1 MQLMYASQSI
11 YLVIYIAFYAFFS
24 VLNISTIVETRSDQP
39 TDQTTPTEIVMY
51 RAVIAVK
58 S

>member
-1 MQLMYASQSI
+1 MYPI
-11 YLVIYIAFYAFFS
+11 LYFILYIIFIAFGS
-24 VLNISTIVETRSDQP
+24 ILNISTIVETRSDQP